1 MDNKNIIMNNK
12 NIIIGNLMP
21 LTELNALKRDVSRV
35 LGWNLK
41 EGKIWQRRTEGG
53 KLVEVG
59 KRPEFHSSEQKVA
72 NG

>member
-35 LGWNLK
+35 LG
-41 EGKIWQRRTEGG
+41 
-53 KLVEVG
+53 
-59 KRPEFHSSEQKVA
+59 
-72 NG
+72 